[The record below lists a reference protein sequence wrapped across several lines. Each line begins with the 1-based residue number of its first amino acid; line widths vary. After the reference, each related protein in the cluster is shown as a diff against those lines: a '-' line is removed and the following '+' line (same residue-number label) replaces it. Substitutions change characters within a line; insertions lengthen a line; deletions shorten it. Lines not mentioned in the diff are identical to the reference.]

1 MRAPLLPF
9 NFHLLPFSRMS
20 LTPSQQFEELL
31 KKAVTPLI
39 IIPSYPSRDAVAT
52 ACALSFFLKH
62 LGKDVSLSGENILT
76 DKEFLTFIGEPET
89 VLSSITGA
97 RDFVL
102 TFSTTRNKIMNV
114 RTETAPDELRIFLTP
129 ENGAIDPRDFSFIP
143 AKFKFDLAI
152 VIGSPDKEH
161 LGKVYEENPDIFYE
175 VPIVNIDNHSDN
187 ELFGQ
192 VNLVDITASSTAE
205 IVTEILER
213 GTMGELIPTVTESL
227 LAGIVSA
234 TESFQKKNTTP
245 KALQIASRL
254 MDRGAD
260 QQKII
265 RSLYKTQPL
274 HLLKL
279 WGRVMAQVK
288 WNEQLKL
295 IWALVSVEDL
305 VQSRASAADLPRVLE
320 KIRGN
325 YSSGNFFLILY
336 PESASQIRGL
346 IKSSSAESLGLLA
359 ERFKEGTLHGDTLE
373 FALSVNSLDEAERLT
388 LEKMEGL
395 LAPTK

>member
-1 MRAPLLPF
+1 
-9 NFHLLPFSRMS
+9 MS

-31 KKAVTPLI
+31 KKTVTPLI
-39 IIPSYPSRDAVAT
+39 ILPSYPSRDAVAT
-52 ACALSFFLKH
+52 ACALAFFLKSI
-62 LGKDVSLSGENILT
+62 GKDVSLSGDNVIK
-76 DKEFLTFIGEPET
+76 DKEFLSFIGEPDN
-89 VLSSITGA
+89 VLPSITGA

-192 VNLVDITASSTAE
+192 VNLVDMTASSSAE
-205 IVTEILER
+205 MVAEMLER
-213 GTMGELIPTVTESL
+213 GTLGDLIPTVTESL

-245 KALQIASRL
+245 KCLQIASRL

-279 WGRVMAQVK
+279 WGRVMANVK

-295 IWALVSVEDL
+295 IWAQVSVEDL
-305 VQSRASAADLPRVLE
+305 VQARASAFDLPSVLE

-325 YSSGNFFLILY
+325 YSSGYYFLILY
-336 PESASQIRGL
+336 PESTSQVRGL
-346 IKSSSAESLGLLA
+346 IKAASSESLTLLA

-373 FALSVNSLDEAERLT
+373 FALSVTTLDEAERIA
-388 LEKMEGL
+388 LEKFEQL
-395 LAPTK
+395 LTTR

>member
-1 MRAPLLPF
+1 
-9 NFHLLPFSRMS
+9 MS

-31 KKAVTPLI
+31 KKTATPLI
-39 IIPSYPSRDAVAT
+39 ILPSYPSRDAVAT
-52 ACALSFFLKH
+52 ACALAFFLQSI
-62 LGKDVSLSGENILT
+62 GKDVSLSGDNIVK
-76 DKEFLTFIGEPET
+76 DKEFLSFIGEPDHI
-89 VLSSITGA
+89 LPSITGA

-102 TFSTTRNKIMNV
+102 TFSTVRNKIINV

-143 AKFKFDLAI
+143 AKFKFDLVI

-175 VPIVNIDNHSDN
+175 IPIVNIDNHSDN

-192 VNLVDITASSTAE
+192 VNLVDITASSSAE
-205 IVTEILER
+205 LVAEILER
-213 GTMGELIPTVTESL
+213 GTLGELSPTVTESL

-245 KALQIASRL
+245 KCLQIASRL

-279 WGRVMAQVK
+279 WGRVMANVK
-288 WNEQLKL
+288 WNEGLKL
-295 IWALVSVEDL
+295 IWAQVSVEDL
-305 VQSRASAADLPRVLE
+305 VQARASAFDLPSVLE

-325 YSSGNFFLILY
+325 YSSGNYFLILY
-336 PESASQIRGL
+336 PESGTQVRGL
-346 IKSSSAESLGLLA
+346 IKAASSESLSLLA

-373 FALSVNSLDEAERLT
+373 FALSVSTLDEAERIT
-388 LEKMEGL
+388 LEKLEQL
-395 LAPTK
+395 IAIR

>member
-1 MRAPLLPF
+1 
-9 NFHLLPFSRMS
+9 MS

-31 KKAVTPLI
+31 KKTVTPLI
-39 IIPSYPSRDAVAT
+39 ILPSYPSRDAVAT
-52 ACALSFFLKH
+52 ACALAFFLKSI
-62 LGKDVSLSGENILT
+62 GKDVSLSGDNVIK
-76 DKEFLTFIGEPET
+76 DKEFLSFIGEPDN
-89 VLSSITGA
+89 VLPSIAGA

-192 VNLVDITASSTAE
+192 VNLVDMTASSSAE
-205 IVTEILER
+205 MVAEMLER
-213 GTMGELIPTVTESL
+213 GTLGDLIPTVTESL

-245 KALQIASRL
+245 KCLQIASRL

-279 WGRVMAQVK
+279 WGRVMANVK

-295 IWALVSVEDL
+295 IWAQVSVEDL
-305 VQSRASAADLPRVLE
+305 VQARASAFDLPSVLE

-325 YSSGNFFLILY
+325 YSSGNYFLILY
-336 PESASQIRGL
+336 PESASQVRGL
-346 IKSSSAESLGLLA
+346 IKAASSESLTLLA

-373 FALSVNSLDEAERLT
+373 FALSVTTLDEAERIA
-388 LEKMEGL
+388 LEKFEQL
-395 LAPTK
+395 LTTR

>member
-1 MRAPLLPF
+1 
-9 NFHLLPFSRMS
+9 MS

-31 KKAVTPLI
+31 KKTVTPLI
-39 IIPSYPSRDAVAT
+39 ILPSYPSRDAVAT
-52 ACALSFFLKH
+52 ACALAFFLKSI
-62 LGKDVSLSGENILT
+62 GKDVSLSGDNVIK
-76 DKEFLTFIGEPET
+76 DKEFLSFIGEPDNI
-89 VLSSITGA
+89 LPSITGA

-192 VNLVDITASSTAE
+192 VNLVDMTASSSAE
-205 IVTEILER
+205 MVAEMLER
-213 GTMGELIPTVTESL
+213 GTLGDLIPTVTESL

-245 KALQIASRL
+245 KCLQIASRL

-279 WGRVMAQVK
+279 WGRVMANVK

-295 IWALVSVEDL
+295 IWAQVSVEDL
-305 VQSRASAADLPRVLE
+305 VQARASAFDLPSVLE

-325 YSSGNFFLILY
+325 YSSGNYFLILY
-336 PESASQIRGL
+336 PESATQVRGL
-346 IKSSSAESLGLLA
+346 IKAASSESLTLLA

-373 FALSVNSLDEAERLT
+373 FALSVTTLDEAERIA
-388 LEKMEGL
+388 LEKFEQL
-395 LAPTK
+395 LTTR

>member
-1 MRAPLLPF
+1 
-9 NFHLLPFSRMS
+9 MS

-31 KKAVTPLI
+31 KKTATPLI
-39 IIPSYPSRDAVAT
+39 ILPSYPSRDAVAT
-52 ACALSFFLKH
+52 ACALAFFLQSI
-62 LGKDVSLSGENILT
+62 GKDVSLSGDNIVK
-76 DKEFLTFIGEPET
+76 DKEFLSFIGEPDHI
-89 VLSSITGA
+89 LPSITGA

-102 TFSTTRNKIMNV
+102 TFSTVRNKIMNV

-143 AKFKFDLAI
+143 AKFKFDLVI

-175 VPIVNIDNHSDN
+175 IPIVNIDNHSDN

-192 VNLVDITASSTAE
+192 VNLVDITASSSAE
-205 IVTEILER
+205 LVAEILER
-213 GTMGELIPTVTESL
+213 GTLGELSPTVTESL

-245 KALQIASRL
+245 KCLQIASRL

-279 WGRVMAQVK
+279 WGRVMANVK

-295 IWALVSVEDL
+295 IWAQVSVEDL
-305 VQSRASAADLPRVLE
+305 VQARASAFDLPSVLE

-325 YSSGNFFLILY
+325 YSSGNYFLILY
-336 PESASQIRGL
+336 PESGAQVRGL
-346 IKSSSAESLGLLA
+346 IKATSSESLTLLA

-373 FALSVNSLDEAERLT
+373 FALSVSTLDEAERIT
-388 LEKMEGL
+388 LEKLEQL
-395 LAPTK
+395 IATR

>member
-1 MRAPLLPF
+1 
-9 NFHLLPFSRMS
+9 MS
-20 LTPSQQFEELL
+20 LTPAQQFEELL
-31 KKAVTPLI
+31 KKTVTPLLI
-39 IIPSYPSRDAVAT
+39 LPQFPSRDAVAT
-52 ACALSFFLKH
+52 AFALAFYLKH
-62 LGKDVSLSGENILT
+62 IGKDAHLAGENILS
-76 DKEFLTFIGEPET
+76 DKETFAFIGEPDN
-89 VLSSITGA
+89 LLPSITGA

-102 TFSTTRNKIMNV
+102 SFSTVRNKIMNV
-114 RTETAPDELRIFLTP
+114 RTETGEDELRIFLTP

-175 VPIVNIDNHSDN
+175 LPIINIDNHSDN

-205 IVTEILER
+205 ILADILNKSPL
-213 GTMGELIPTVTESL
+213 GKGSELVNESL
-227 LAGIVSA
+227 LAGIISA
-234 TESFQKKNTTP
+234 TDSFQKKNTTP
-245 KALQIASRL
+245 KALQIASYL
-254 MDRGAD
+254 MDQGAD

-288 WNEQLKL
+288 WNEELKL

-305 VQSRASAADLPRVLE
+305 VQARASASDLPRVLE

-325 YSSGNFFLILY
+325 YSSGNFFMILY
-336 PESASQIRGL
+336 PESATQIRGL
-346 IKSSSAESLGLLA
+346 IKAATNESLTLLA

-373 FALSVNSLDEAERLT
+373 FALAVDSLDQAERLT
-388 LEKMEGL
+388 LEKIEIL
-395 LAPTK
+395 ISKK

>member
-1 MRAPLLPF
+1 
-9 NFHLLPFSRMS
+9 MS

-31 KKAVTPLI
+31 KKTVTPLI
-39 IIPSYPSRDAVAT
+39 ILPSYPSRDAVAT
-52 ACALSFFLKH
+52 ACALAFFLKSI
-62 LGKDVSLSGENILT
+62 GKDVSLSGDNVIK
-76 DKEFLTFIGEPET
+76 DKEFLSFIGEPDNI
-89 VLSSITGA
+89 LPSITGA

-192 VNLVDITASSTAE
+192 VNLVDMTASSSAE
-205 IVTEILER
+205 MVAEMLER
-213 GTMGELIPTVTESL
+213 GTLGDLIPTVTESL

-245 KALQIASRL
+245 KCLQIASRL

-279 WGRVMAQVK
+279 WGRVMANVK

-295 IWALVSVEDL
+295 IWAQVSVEDL
-305 VQSRASAADLPRVLE
+305 VQARASAFDLPSVLE

-325 YSSGNFFLILY
+325 YSSGNYFLILY
-336 PESASQIRGL
+336 PESSTQVRGL
-346 IKSSSAESLGLLA
+346 IKAASSESLTLLA

-373 FALSVNSLDEAERLT
+373 FALSVTTLDEAERIA
-388 LEKMEGL
+388 LEKFEQL
-395 LAPTK
+395 LTTR

>member
-1 MRAPLLPF
+1 
-9 NFHLLPFSRMS
+9 MS
-20 LTPSQQFEELL
+20 FTTAEAFEELI
-31 KKAVTPLI
+31 KKSATPLI
-39 IIPSYPSRDAVAT
+39 ILPSYPSRDSVAT
-52 ACALSFFLKH
+52 AFALAFFLKH
-62 LGKDVSLSGENILT
+62 IGKDAHLAGENILL
-76 DKEFLTFIGEPET
+76 DKEPLTFIGEPDN
-89 VLSSITGA
+89 LLPSITGA

-102 TFSTTRNKIMNV
+102 TFSTTRNKILNV
-114 RTETAPDELRIFLTP
+114 RTETGAEELRIFLTP

-152 VIGSPDKEH
+152 VIGAPDKEH

-175 VPIVNIDNHSDN
+175 LPIINIDNHSDN

-192 VNLVDITASSTAE
+192 LNLVDITASSNAE
-205 IVTEILER
+205 ILADILSKSTLGQPNE
-213 GTMGELIPTVTESL
+213 TVNESL
-227 LAGIVSA
+227 LAGIISA
-234 TESFQKKNTTP
+234 TDSFQKKNTTP
-245 KALQIASRL
+245 KALQIASHL
-254 MDRGAD
+254 MDKGAD

-295 IWALVSVEDL
+295 IWALVTVEDL
-305 VQSRASAADLPRVLE
+305 VQARASASDLPRVLE

-325 YSSGNFFLILY
+325 YSSGNFFMILY
-336 PESASQIRGL
+336 PESATQVRGL
-346 IKSSSAESLGLLA
+346 IKGATTESLTLLA

-373 FALSVNSLDEAERLT
+373 FALAVNSLDQAEALT
-388 LEKMEGL
+388 ITKLEGL
-395 LAPTK
+395 LLTK

>member
-1 MRAPLLPF
+1 
-9 NFHLLPFSRMS
+9 
-20 LTPSQQFEELL
+20 
-31 KKAVTPLI
+31 
-39 IIPSYPSRDAVAT
+39 
-52 ACALSFFLKH
+52 
-62 LGKDVSLSGENILT
+62 
-76 DKEFLTFIGEPET
+76 
-89 VLSSITGA
+89 
-97 RDFVL
+97 
-102 TFSTTRNKIMNV
+102 MNV

-143 AKFKFDLAI
+143 AKFKFDLVI

-175 VPIVNIDNHSDN
+175 IPIVNIDNHSDN

-192 VNLVDITASSTAE
+192 VNLVDITASSSAE
-205 IVTEILER
+205 LVAEILER
-213 GTMGELIPTVTESL
+213 GTLGELSPTVTESL

-245 KALQIASRL
+245 KCLQIASRL

-279 WGRVMAQVK
+279 WGRVMANVK
-288 WNEQLKL
+288 WNEGLKL
-295 IWALVSVEDL
+295 IWAQVSVEDL
-305 VQSRASAADLPRVLE
+305 VQARASAFDLPSVLE

-325 YSSGNFFLILY
+325 YSSGNYFLILY
-336 PESASQIRGL
+336 PESGTQVRGL
-346 IKSSSAESLGLLA
+346 IKAASSESLTLLA

-373 FALSVNSLDEAERLT
+373 FALSVSTLDEAERIT
-388 LEKMEGL
+388 LEKLEQL
-395 LAPTK
+395 IAIH